1 MEEASPSLLVEKGF
15 FLYPAACMLRVALLA
30 KPSSSSWMCE
40 FLWLGKLSA
49 LAEQTRFKG
58 WSNAT
63 NLTVLKLCFSALDF
77 SLLLIPPLYLQLLP
91 SMGAMFL
98 SFPFWE
104 TSACVT
110 RAAPP
115 PCLPSGGSGM

>member
-91 SMGAMFL
+91 SNYGCYVSQL
-98 SFPFWE
+98 SFLGNV
-104 TSACVT
+104 CM
-110 RAAPP
+110 
-115 PCLPSGGSGM
+115 CD